1 MPVAHIYADGV
12 LQDAMPLGAKVYGKF
27 PKRLGQISAASGGES
42 GIERSCESG
51 AVGDGS
57 DSARED
63 NSGNHTD
70 HVSDACTDTY
80 TFY

>member
-42 GIERSCESG
+42 DGESDG
-51 AVGDGS
+51 GS
-57 DSARED
+57 D
-63 NSGNHTD
+63 GG
-70 HVSDACTDTY
+70 SDADTDADADADVVTGPEPPGL
-80 TFY
+80 